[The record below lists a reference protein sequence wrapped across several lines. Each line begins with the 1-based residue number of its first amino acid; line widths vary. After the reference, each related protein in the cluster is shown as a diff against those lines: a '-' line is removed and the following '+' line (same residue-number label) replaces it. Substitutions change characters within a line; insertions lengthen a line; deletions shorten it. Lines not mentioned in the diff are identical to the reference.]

1 MSLLEYLTSE
11 NSATMLAMKTA
22 TDNAEEV
29 LDHLKLLK
37 NKTRQAT
44 ITREL
49 SEIVGGASV
58 LV

>member
-1 MSLLEYLTSE
+1 
-11 NSATMLAMKTA
+11 MLAMKQA

>member
-1 MSLLEYLTSE
+1 MI
-11 NSATMLAMKTA
+11 AMKQA
-22 TDNAEEV
+22 TDNSDEI
-29 LDHLKLLK
+29 LNDLMLLR

-49 SEIVGGASV
+49 SEIVSGASV